1 LGLAVARI
9 TLWVVS
15 CWCVAG
21 EAREKPPGG
30 TTFLFELITP
40 YKIFAREYAM
50 SKNAFGKNGGIVIWT
65 LAISAIVVAAGF
77 LIWNKKPSR
86 LEEAGVGVF
95 LFFVWVQGRLEEQDE
110 RITALESSIEV
121 IEKESRN

>member
-1 LGLAVARI
+1 
-9 TLWVVS
+9 
-15 CWCVAG
+15 
-21 EAREKPPGG
+21 
-30 TTFLFELITP
+30 
-40 YKIFAREYAM
+40 M